1 MKLVFTLG
9 PASEELTL
17 IQSMCQVADCFR
29 LNVAHLTLDGL
40 QQWLNK
46 LAVIFQAQHQV
57 LPVILDLQGA
67 KMRIGQYPSL
77 DKIPEHIRLFLGDLS
92 ESASELPVPHSD
104 LFRVLQVGDILS
116 LNDDRL
122 KIQVT
127 DVATDEAKAKVLV
140 NGELSS
146 GKGINRV
153 QHPVP
158 FTEVLDR
165 DQAAINLGL
174 NYPFVE
180 FACSFILDGTES
192 KLLRPFT
199 QDRKLIAKI
208 ERPESM
214 AFLPQIDRN
223 FDELWL
229 CRGDLGAQAGLKA
242 LGQLQSEFV
251 AQFDQFSKPKL
262 IAGQVLEYM
271 THFPTPTRSEV
282 VHLYDIQKIGFD
294 GLVLSDETAIGQYPQ
309 KVAEFLADFFH
320 INSGS

>member
-17 IQSMCQVADCFR
+17 IQSMCQVADGFR
-29 LNVAHLTLDGL
+29 LNVAHLTLAGL

-46 LAVIFQAQHQV
+46 LAVIFQDQHQV

-77 DKIPEHIRLFLGDLS
+77 NQIPEHIRLFLGDIS
-92 ESASELPVPHSD
+92 ESASDLPVPHSD

-140 NGELSS
+140 NGEITS

-153 QHPVP
+153 EHPVP
-158 FTEVLDR
+158 FKEVVDR

-192 KLLRPFT
+192 ILLRPFT

-214 AFLPQIDRN
+214 AFLQQIDRN

-242 LGQLQSEFV
+242 LGKLQSEFV

-309 KVAEFLADFFH
+309 KVVEFLADFFH
-320 INSGS
+320 TKSGS